1 MFIDVETTGV
11 NPNKNGIIQLACLIE
26 IDGKVVDKCH
36 LKIKPF
42 EKDVIEQ
49 SALDTVGVTLEEIM
63 QYEDPTNAYW
73 QFRKMLEK
81 YINVYD
87 KNKANKFIPVGYN
100 VQFDLD
106 FLDAFF
112 RKNQDK
118 YIGSFFNWRKLDV
131 LQMFYW
137 RHYLGID
144 SLESYKLEKVC
155 EKYKVPLEA
164 HDAFND
170 IVATRTLFK
179 MLEKQILFTTE
190 QEGTNGETSS

>member
-1 MFIDVETTGV
+1 MSKLLFLDVETTGI
-11 NPNKNGIIQLACLIE
+11 NPSKNGLIQIACIVE
-26 IDGKVVDKCH
+26 IDGVVKDTCH
-36 LKIKPF
+36 LKIRPF
-42 EKDVIEQ
+42 EKDVIDQ

-63 QYEDPTNAYW
+63 KYEDANVAY
-73 QFRKMLEK
+73 FRLRKILEK
-81 YINVYD
+81 YVDVYD
-87 KNKANKFIPVGYN
+87 KNKSNKLIPVGYN

-144 SLESYKLEKVC
+144 NLDSYKLEKVC
-155 EKYKVPLEA
+155 EKYNIKLEA
-164 HDAFND
+164 HDALND
-170 IVATRTLFK
+170 IEATRQLFK
-179 MLEKQILFTTE
+179 IIEKQILFVKE
-190 QEGTNGETSS
+190 E